1 MSLEPLEI
9 LNGSFS
15 LIFVLI
21 SMIVGITIASKYR
34 QYRSVTYLLIGITWI
49 GLTTPWLP
57 STVSFLK
64 YLITTTGI
72 DSVTYFAIGNIASP
86 LILITWIYSFTE
98 FKFKDK
104 RYLLVIIFLVIGLI
118 FEIYLVYFLVNDPTV
133 IGSLSGDLDVTYRG
147 VVLLWAVFIVLTVL
161 ITGVLFGRESMKS
174 DDPEITLKGKFLIVA
189 FVSWAIGAVMD
200 AALPLNIV
208 TLTIARII
216 LISSA
221 IEFYIGFILPKIV
234 KKLFLNKK

>member
-1 MSLEPLEI
+1 MSLEPLDI

-15 LIFVLI
+15 IFFVLI
-21 SMIVGITIASKYR
+21 SLIVGIIIILKYR
-34 QYRSVTYLLIGITWI
+34 QYRSVTHLLIGLTWI

-72 DSVTYFAIGNIASP
+72 DSVTYFTIGNIASP
-86 LILITWIYSFTE
+86 LILIIWIYSFTE

-104 RYLLVIIFLVIGLI
+104 RNLLLIIYSIVGLV
-118 FEIYLVYFLVNDPTV
+118 FEIYLVYFLINDPTV

-147 VVLLWAVFIVLTVL
+147 VVLLWAVFIVVTVL

-234 KKLFLNKK
+234 KKLFLKNK

>member
-34 QYRSVTYLLIGITWI
+34 QFRNVTYLLIGITWI

-86 LILITWIYSFTE
+86 LILVIWIYSFTE
-98 FKFKDK
+98 FKFQNRKK
-104 RYLLVIIFLVIGLI
+104 LLMIIYIIVGLM
-118 FEIYLVYFLVNDPTV
+118 FEIYFVYFLTIDPTV

-147 VVLLWAVFIVLTVL
+147 VVLLWAIFIVLTVL
-161 ITGVLFGRESMKS
+161 VTGLFFGRESMKS
-174 DDPEITLKGKFLIVA
+174 EDSEITLKGKFLTVA

-234 KKLFLNKK
+234 KKIFLNKK